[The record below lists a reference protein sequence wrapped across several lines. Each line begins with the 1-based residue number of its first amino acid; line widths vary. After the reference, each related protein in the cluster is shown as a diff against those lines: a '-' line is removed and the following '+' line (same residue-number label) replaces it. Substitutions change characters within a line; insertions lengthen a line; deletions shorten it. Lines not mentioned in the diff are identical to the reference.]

1 MEELTERL
9 VVSPGEVTVEGWYS
23 SGAPMVGIFVESEM
37 LVECT
42 AEVARFFAYRLVSLP
57 AAPAAGREKT
67 DTLAHEILTVCDAL
81 EQ

>member
-9 VVSPGEVTVEGWYS
+9 AVPSGEVTIEGWYA
-23 SGAPMVGIFVESEM
+23 GVPMVGIFVEGEM

-57 AAPAAGREKT
+57 AAPALGREKT
-67 DTLAHEILTVCDAL
+67 DTLAHEILAVCDAL
-81 EQ
+81 TQ

>member
-9 VVSPGEVTVEGWYS
+9 FVSPGEVTIEGWYA
-23 SGAPMVGIFVESEM
+23 SGVPMVGIFVEGEM

-42 AEVARFFAYRLVSLP
+42 ADVARFFAYRLVSLP
-57 AAPAAGREKT
+57 APPALGREKT

-81 EQ
+81 TQ